1 MATSTR
7 TLRLPNFRNTT
18 WTPRRRR
25 LREYLTGYMM
35 ILPATFLIL
44 LFGIFPVFFA
54 LYVSLHKWRIKR
66 TDFIGL
72 SNYTKAID
80 NLAFVALFAL
90 GVGALILAVVI
101 LRRVLAA
108 SKRADKSFWILA
120 PVGALQAAAVLSL
133 IRWFVLLLPQ
143 VLDIADK
150 VRGLERTRELFLSL
164 LGEAFRAETVVPA
177 FRLTLL
183 LLVAAVIVG
192 WVATRIW
199 RDPENLRFQAQFAGM
214 WLAMVGGAFLV
225 VYTYSQ
231 AGLAYREA
239 IAAGENPAIWPQIIT
254 ISSGVL
260 LLVVAWFVW
269 RSASNQDS
277 DRAFWIRIFA
287 AVILMIGGWVL
298 IAELPKVIAAGDED
312 MWNGLV
318 NTVFYSAGT
327 VPFQLAIGLLLAIL
341 LFQKLAGFQVFRM
354 VFFLPYVLP
363 FVATAAVFKQL
374 FSIRPQSPANQFM
387 QAIGF
392 ESQGWVQEPAGVFAM
407 LGAKLGFELPEWAGG
422 PSLALVV
429 IMIFSI
435 WVYVGYYAIIYMA
448 GLGNISSEVTEAAQ
462 IDGAGRWQVF
472 RHITFPLLS
481 PTTYFLTL
489 IGVIGTFK
497 AFTHIWVMRA
507 NLSLDTTYTFSVA
520 IFLEFFEGLQYGYAS
535 ALAFVLFAIIL
546 GLTVINSR
554 IQGTRVF

>member
-1 MATSTR
+1 
-7 TLRLPNFRNTT
+7 
-18 WTPRRRR
+18 
-25 LREYLTGYMM
+25 MM

-554 IQGTRVF
+554 IQGTRVFYG